1 MNSEL
6 IDLFYLL
13 FTISKSWCRTNHE
26 CVPFFTVLWFGNS
39 FWIENKILHRV
50 VMCIALTA
58 WANGWEEVV
67 RTLERVPPGR
77 PAASLCSNLLL
88 EPGPCFRHALGYHP
102 CRAVQS
108 IFFCQLRIGPTS
120 VHSIH
125 GKAPSLLFWG
135 LLASEWLWDYG
146 TGTVEMLEYKWT
158 ERKKVSVQISTMYN
172 TWMSA
177 FQSPWHH
184 RVFAQS
190 VRMRNQKTHTLQSFP
205 L

>member
-77 PAASLCSNLLL
+77 PAASLYSNLLL
-88 EPGPCFRHALGYHP
+88 QPGPCFRRVLGYHP

-108 IFFCQLRIGPTS
+108 TGFYWLPTEPNWPHRFHWRLS
-120 VHSIH
+120 VHVV
-125 GKAPSLLFWG
+125 WG
-135 LLASEWLWDYG
+135 LSA
-146 TGTVEMLEYKWT
+146 
-158 ERKKVSVQISTMYN
+158 RKR
-172 TWMSA
+172 
-177 FQSPWHH
+177 F
-184 RVFAQS
+184 RVLYTF
-190 VRMRNQKTHTLQSFP
+190 RMHDGK
-205 L
+205 